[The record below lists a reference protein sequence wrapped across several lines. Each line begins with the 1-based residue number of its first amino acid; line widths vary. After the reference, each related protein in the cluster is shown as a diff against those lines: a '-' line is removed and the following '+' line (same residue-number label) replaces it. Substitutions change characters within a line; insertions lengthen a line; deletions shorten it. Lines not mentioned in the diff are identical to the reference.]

1 MVCTPGLEWWPVVFG
16 EQKDKLDIGF
26 QHKICYPLNDTERFE
41 QNFDRGHAE
50 KAVKD
55 IQSLPNHMFAAFF
68 DVFANFFLICVSV
81 LLMEFGDFSPLLFT
95 GNGDKLIKITDY
107 D

>member
-50 KAVKD
+50 KSSKRYPEFTKSYVCSFLM
-55 IQSLPNHMFAAFF
+55 SLRTSF
-68 DVFANFFLICVSV
+68 
-81 LLMEFGDFSPLLFT
+81 
-95 GNGDKLIKITDY
+95 
-107 D
+107 